1 MESNKE
7 EKDPTE
13 GMSAGQIREKLMEY
27 ELQMSCVKKYQ
38 MCERFNGYLYKYFL
52 KY

>member
-1 MESNKE
+1 MNILDLIYLEDNFE
-7 EKDPTE
+7 
-13 GMSAGQIREKLMEY
+13 IEKLIEY
-27 ELQMSCVKKYQ
+27 EPQMSSVKKYQ